1 MLKISNLSMD
11 VGGFSLRE
19 INLQIEK
26 GEYFVL
32 AGPSGS
38 GKSLL
43 LETVA
48 GIFKPGG
55 NGRIV
60 LDNEDITH
68 TAIQRRNV
76 GLVFQDNTLFH
87 HLSVKKNVEYALK
100 LKYDHKEVHAEL
112 DKLCQQFGIG
122 HLLNRDTRTLS
133 GGESQRVQL
142 ARAFAPDPKI
152 MLLDEPL
159 SAVDT
164 DQRDQLKSLLRAIN
178 RSGLTVI
185 HVTHDFEEAF
195 SLSTTI
201 GIMHNGRIVE
211 TGRPN
216 EIIEKPG
223 SKFAARFYGYKNYF
237 EAFLES
243 PGSIRVNNTHFRVN
257 ENEVPGQHFSII
269 IDAAKVEIFYSED
282 GLKERQNCLEGVVSD
297 FFTTVKGTEIRV
309 KSAIDLHVQVP
320 KDLDKKAAF
329 FIGQTLFLYVPP
341 EAIKMIKKINN

>member
-1 MLKISNLSMD
+1 MLKIRNLSMD

-43 LETVA
+43 LETIA
-48 GIFKPGG
+48 GIFKPGE
-55 NGRIV
+55 NGQII

-68 TAIQRRNV
+68 KAIQQRNV

-87 HLSVKKNVEYALK
+87 HLSVLKNVEYALK
-100 LKYDHKEVHAEL
+100 LKYDHKLVPAEL
-112 DKLCQQFGIG
+112 DKICQQFGIG
-122 HLLNRDTRTLS
+122 HLLHRNTRTLS

-142 ARAFAPDPKI
+142 ARAFAADPKI

-201 GIMHNGRIVE
+201 GIMHNGRVVE

-237 EAFLES
+237 EAVMES
-243 PGSIRVNNTHFRVN
+243 PGRIRVNNTLFRVH
-257 ENEVPGQHFSII
+257 ENEVHGQHFSII
-269 IDAAKVEIFYSED
+269 IDPAKVEIFDSD
-282 GLKERQNCLEGVVSD
+282 DTFQGQQNCLEGIVSD

-309 KSAIDLHVQVP
+309 KSAIDLQVYMP
-320 KDLDKKAAF
+320 KDSDRKATF
-329 FIGQTLFLYVPP
+329 FIGQTLFLYIPP
-341 EAIKMIKKINN
+341 EAIRIIKTI

>member
-1 MLKISNLSMD
+1 MD

-19 INLQIEK
+19 INLQIGR

-43 LETVA
+43 LETIA
-48 GIFKPGG
+48 GIFKPAGQA
-55 NGRIV
+55 RII

-68 TAIQRRNV
+68 TAIQQRNV

-87 HLSVKKNVEYALK
+87 HLSVRKNIEFALK
-100 LKYDHKEVHAEL
+100 LKYGRPSISAQLEKI
-112 DKLCQQFGIG
+112 CRQFGIG
-122 HLLNRDTRTLS
+122 HLLHRNTRTLS
-133 GGESQRVQL
+133 GGEAQRVLL
-142 ARAFAPDPKI
+142 ARAFAAAPKI

-178 RSGLTVI
+178 RNGLTVI

-237 EAFLES
+237 EATAAS
-243 PGSIRVNNTHFRVN
+243 AHRIRVNNTLLEVNVN
-257 ENEVPGQHFSII
+257 EMPGQHFSIL
-269 IDAAKVEIFYSED
+269 IDSAKIEIAHSKIDFPA
-282 GLKERQNCLEGVVSD
+282 RPNWLEGIVTD
-297 FFTTVKGTEIRV
+297 FYTTVNGSEIRV
-309 KSAIDLHVQVP
+309 KSDIELQVYVP
-320 KDLDKKAAF
+320 RNLMKEDGF
-329 FIGQTLFLYVPP
+329 FIGQTIFLHISP
-341 EAIKMIKKINN
+341 EAVKIIQSN